1 MKPLIALTGKHRE
14 KSNETYI
21 EAEYNMVVLEN
32 DGMPFLITYGLSDYF
47 LEQMVYYCQGLLITG
62 GGDLDPGLY
71 GGARTTSG
79 NNVVFDRR
87 QDDFDLKIIQLA
99 LRRNL
104 PILAIGRGMQL
115 LNVVFGGTLYQ
126 DISREVP
133 NAGNHQTTEN
143 GRNPQTHRVVLRED
157 TLIIGLLGKELLT
170 NSDHHQAV
178 KELGGNLVV
187 SGMSTD
193 GVIEAIEYGRSDRW
207 LVGVQWHP
215 ERSNITSMQPLMA
228 ELIRQAK
235 GREEK

>member
-1 MKPLIALTGKHRE
+1 MKPLIALTGKRRE
-14 KSNETYI
+14 TSNESYI
-21 EAEYNMVVLEN
+21 EAEYNVAVLEN
-32 DGMPFLITYGLSDYF
+32 DGMPFLVTYGLNDYF
-47 LEQMVYYCQGLLITG
+47 LEQMLYYCQGLLVTG

-71 GGARTTSG
+71 GGERATSG

-104 PILAIGRGMQL
+104 PVLAIGRGMQL

-126 DISREVP
+126 DIAREVP
-133 NAGNHQTTEN
+133 NSGNHQTET
-143 GRNPQTHRVVLRED
+143 GRNPQTHRVVLRDD
-157 TLIIGLLGKELLT
+157 TLIIELLGKELLT
-170 NSDHHQAV
+170 NSYHHQAV
-178 KELGGNLVV
+178 KQLGGNLVV

-193 GVIEAIEYGRSDRW
+193 GVIEAIEYSRSDRW

-215 ERSNITSMQPLMA
+215 ERSSITSMQPLMA